1 MCVPV
6 CAQLLSHVLLCDPL
20 DCGLPGSSVHG
31 IFPSKNTRLGC
42 HFLLQRIFLTQR
54 WNPHLFSL
62 LHCREILYHGAMGA
76 APVIGECWLKKKKKK
91 GHNLKVGSWAS
102 LMTHWK
108 GSACQHRRHRFDP

>member
-31 IFPSKNTRLGC
+31 IFPSKNTRVGC

-62 LHCREILYHGAMGA
+62 LHCREILYHGAMGE

-91 GHNLKVGSWAS
+91 RAQFKSWELGFLDDS
-102 LMTHWK
+102 LERICLPT
-108 GSACQHRRHRFDP
+108 QETQV